1 MHRYSQKTK
10 CMMKK
15 WVYVVL
21 LGMAI
26 AGCKGPEYPPEFR
39 SVENLRLA
47 EVNGNTAKLK
57 GDAVFYN
64 PNDEKMTLRA
74 VDVDIWIEDKEIGKV
89 TQNEKIKIPASEE
102 FTVPLDAEV
111 RIEDMGIVSTLLN
124 VLGGRKMKV
133 RYEGHIKATMR
144 GLPIK
149 VPVEY
154 DGEVRL
160 R

>member
-1 MHRYSQKTK
+1 M
-10 CMMKK
+10 
-15 WVYVVL
+15 
-21 LGMAI
+21 
-26 AGCKGPEYPPEFR
+26 
-39 SVENLRLA
+39 
-47 EVNGNTAKLK
+47 
-57 GDAVFYN
+57 
-64 PNDEKMTLRA
+64 

-89 TQNEKIKIPASEE
+89 TQNDKIKIPAADE

-111 RIEDMGIVSTLLN
+111 RIEDMGIVSTILN